1 MQQQGRRTLK
11 ATRAR
16 RPHTDYTGLKE
27 RNRAESGQSEQWVKR
42 RTLSGSTA
50 TPSSKGIA
58 GEVCLSFASSG

>member
-27 RNRAESGQSEQWVKR
+27 RNRAESGRSAHIGEKAYVVGEYRYPKLQGYR
-42 RTLSGSTA
+42 R
-50 TPSSKGIA
+50 
-58 GEVCLSFASSG
+58 